1 MQFFRTKIKKQ
12 NIAPVGFA
20 IGYLLIFFNPIGLT
34 NEVYPYYVIPLLL
47 MYRNKILLLSICL
60 VVVFAG
66 AIGQFVLEIER
77 YIIDSMILAMGGA
90 GIFMLNALSV
100 EQLKKIATIFRW
112 NIVLIFLIFLLIRAV
127 PALQDALGNIFS
139 GRGTNYEFLF
149 NRNGSIAGIAPEPA
163 YASLHV
169 LTMFLFLLRAKESN
183 LLIEVMLI
191 GILLQTKSIYGIF
204 FYLLLHILYPRRA
217 TWTLSCVGS
226 LILAFYSD
234 FLLDNF
240 GRVYKAITE
249 LAELRSLVKLENS
262 FGSERFTNVV
272 NGIAFYGSEY
282 ITGFSLPVIFIQQFG
297 FLALFI
303 GLFLVLILPKFDYIR
318 VLLTLFLTG
327 PALLISGSVLKLGR
341 VNK

>member
-1 MQFFRTKIKKQ
+1 MRFFRTKIKRH

-20 IGYLLIFFNPIGLT
+20 IGYLLIFFNPIGLR
-34 NEVYPYYVIPLLL
+34 NEVYPYYVLPLLL
-47 MYRNKILLLSICL
+47 MYRKKVLLLSICL

-66 AIGQFVLEIER
+66 AIGQFVFEIKR
-77 YIIDSMILAMGGA
+77 YILDAMILAIGGA

-100 EQLKKIATIFRW
+100 EQLKKIAKIFRW

-127 PALQDALGNIFS
+127 PAFQDALGNIFS

-183 LLIEVMLI
+183 PLIEVLVI
-191 GILLQTKSIYGIF
+191 GILLQTRSIYGMS

-217 TWTLSCVGS
+217 TWTLLFVGS
-226 LILAFYSD
+226 LILAFYSE

-240 GRVYKAITE
+240 ARIYKAITE
-249 LAELRSLVKLENS
+249 LAESRSLIKLENS
-262 FGSERFTNVV
+262 FGSQRFSNVV
-272 NGIAFYGSEY
+272 DGIAFYGSEY

-297 FLALFI
+297 VLALFI

-327 PALLISGSVLKLGR
+327 PALLISGSVLKLRR